1 MSVAVKMTSDFICP
15 WCLIG
20 EARLRG
26 AIKALPDGIDV
37 EVAWLPF
44 ELNPTMPKEGIARK
58 LYRTRKFGSW
68 ERSQVLDAQTIAVSK
83 ADGVVIDY
91 DRITKTP
98 NSFAAHRLSWL
109 AAREGMQRAVVEGLL
124 KGYFAEGRD
133 IGDWETLIEIA
144 GEAGLERGAV
154 RQFLHGEEGA
164 SDVRALEAS
173 AVGAGIQGVPHFDIE
188 GTIIRG
194 AQSAD
199 ALQRDLV
206 VAHERKNAG
215 V

>member
-44 ELNPTMPKEGIARK
+44 ELNPTMPKQGIARK

-68 ERSQVLDAQTIAVSK
+68 GRSQALDAQTIAVSK

-109 AAREGMQRAVVEGLL
+109 AAREGMQRAVVKGLL
-124 KGYFAEGRD
+124 RGYFAEGRD
-133 IGDWETLIEIA
+133 IGDQQILIDIA
-144 GEAGLERGAV
+144 AEAGLERGAA
-154 RQFLHGEEGA
+154 RQFLQSDEGA
-164 SDVRALEAS
+164 RDVRALEAS

-188 GTIIRG
+188 GTIIGG
-194 AQSAD
+194 AQSAETLRR
-199 ALQRDLV
+199 ALV
-206 VAHERKNAG
+206 AAHER
-215 V
+215 